1 MNELV
6 GGPAGLPLNVRLQFS
21 KLICTN
27 YVLVSALFSYRP
39 AHRRRA
45 KMPHRVTYFG
55 KRRRGPE
62 AIIERIVVAKLR
74 ERLRPDS
81 KQSVRQG
88 TFYDKSNCSR
98 EDSNLHGLPHTV
110 LSRTRLPVPPREQK
124 SGSYNARVAAC
135 LQAES
140 SDSRE

>member
-39 AHRRRA
+39 AHRRRG

-55 KRRRGPE
+55 KEGGVQRPSLSVSLWPSYVSAFGPIPSNLSDTGHLTTRVT
-62 AIIERIVVAKLR
+62 AR
-74 ERLRPDS
+74 ER
-81 KQSVRQG
+81 
-88 TFYDKSNCSR
+88 T
-98 EDSNLHGLPHTV
+98 
-110 LSRTRLPVPPREQK
+110 RTSTGCPIR
-124 SGSYNARVAAC
+124 S
-135 LQAES
+135 
-140 SDSRE
+140 